1 VSRGRGRRPVF
12 NDLKVTGVSQG
23 VVTLN
28 YTDYA
33 PPDIDDRFQLIVK
46 VLPVFT
52 TRVERPL
59 VVNFLEFGP
68 AAEGF
73 RVRVTFATGEPVPD
87 DLLNRVELM
96 VEVSRYFPLG

>member
-12 NDLKVTGVSQG
+12 NDLSVTGVSQG
-23 VVTLN
+23 VVTMN
-28 YTDYA
+28 YTGYA
-33 PPDIDDRFQLIVK
+33 PPDDRFQLIVK

-73 RVRVTFATGEPVPD
+73 RVRVTFATGEPVSD
-87 DLLNRVELM
+87 DLLSRLELM
-96 VEVSRYFPLG
+96 VEVSRYFPMG